1 METLDALVPLITSAP
16 LEDDDVRPDVAWLV
30 DEGDPGAE
38 PAPEEPD
45 AFDAYVWG
53 ALLGV

>member
-1 METLDALVPLITSAP
+1 METLTALAPLITSAP
-16 LEDDDVRPDVAWLV
+16 LEDDDVRPDVAWLA
-30 DEGDPGAE
+30 DEGAPGTE

-53 ALLGV
+53 ALLTV